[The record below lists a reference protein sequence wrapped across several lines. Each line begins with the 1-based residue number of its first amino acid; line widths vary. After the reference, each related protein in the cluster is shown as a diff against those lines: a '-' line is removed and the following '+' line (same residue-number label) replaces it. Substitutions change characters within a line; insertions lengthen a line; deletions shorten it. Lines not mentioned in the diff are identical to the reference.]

1 MSCATASASTRK
13 ADRRSRLADSPVP
26 PYIAGAF
33 STSPA
38 VKRLRGP
45 PRGSDHPHAEP
56 LDLTDLT
63 LLHRL
68 IEPEAQALGFA
79 LVRVRMIGGK
89 SDPTLQV
96 MAERPD
102 TRQLTIEDCA
112 DLSRRISDVMDAL
125 EEQGR
130 DPIEEAYRL
139 EVSSPGIDR
148 PLTRLADFADWAGHE
163 ARIHLD
169 APVDGR
175 KQLTG
180 DLVGVDGD
188 RIMIGVKK
196 HGAMTIG
203 FAQVADAKLL
213 LTDRLIAA
221 TRPLSIEGADEFEPD
236 ADEDAAHAEEHP

>member
-1 MSCATASASTRK
+1 M
-13 ADRRSRLADSPVP
+13 
-26 PYIAGAF
+26 
-33 STSPA
+33 
-38 VKRLRGP
+38 
-45 PRGSDHPHAEP
+45 
-56 LDLTDLT
+56 TDLA

-68 IEPEAQALGFA
+68 IEPEAVALGFA

-102 TRQLTIEDCA
+102 TRQLTIDDCA

-125 EEQGR
+125 EEHGR
-130 DPIEEAYRL
+130 DPIAEAYRL

-163 ARIHLD
+163 ARIQLD
-169 APVDGR
+169 APIDGR

-188 RIMIGVKK
+188 RITIDVKK

-203 FAQVADAKLL
+203 FSQVADAKLL

-221 TRPLSIEGADEFEPD
+221 TAPLSSMGADEFEPD
-236 ADEDAAHAEEHP
+236 ADEDAAHEEEQA